1 MCISTSFPDKLK
13 REYDLDSVDL
23 IWLTDTSTTDGK
35 TMNPHRLEFEMM
47 RSYASFVKN
56 NTNPVVLL
64 DGFEYM
70 VVENGFEKVFK
81 FIKKLNDLSSV
92 NSGTLFIPIGTTS
105 LETDQLGVLKKEFDK
120 VIEID
125 SAE

>member
-1 MCISTSFPDKLK
+1 
-13 REYDLDSVDL
+13 
-23 IWLTDTSTTDGK
+23 
-35 TMNPHRLEFEMM
+35 
-47 RSYASFVKN
+47 
-56 NTNPVVLL
+56 NPVVLL